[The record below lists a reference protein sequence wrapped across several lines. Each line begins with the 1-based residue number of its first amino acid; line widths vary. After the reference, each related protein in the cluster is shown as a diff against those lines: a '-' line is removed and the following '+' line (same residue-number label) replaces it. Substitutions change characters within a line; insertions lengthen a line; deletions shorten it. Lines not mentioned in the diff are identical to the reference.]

1 MSGDLSAQ
9 DTALVY
15 VIDTRNEIG
24 SGLGTYISDSIQ
36 EAENAGAD
44 AIVFDVDTPGGRV
57 DSAINII
64 RSIQDTQIPT
74 IAFVNRQAISAGA
87 MISIACNQI
96 VMTSGGTIGDSAPVN
111 IQGQEVG
118 EKAISYIQ
126 GTIRATAERENR
138 NPDIAEAMVDKE
150 LILVKLT
157 DGQIV
162 KLLPEEYDTLLEE
175 GEEMEILC
183 AQGKLLTLSTQ
194 QALEYGFADAQAETL
209 TELLAQYEIVEVSGT
224 KLPLTEGG
232 IAQRQ
237 RDLGVS
243 EINRLKTLAG
253 ARVTEVEATLADRIV
268 FFITNPLISSL
279 LLSLGVLG
287 ILIEIRTPGFGI
299 PGFIGLLCVGLFFG
313 GHMLTKIGAEWAFL
327 LFLIGVG
334 LIVLKVISMR
344 HRKDLLNYVLLFIGC
359 LFMSGDLSAQDT
371 ALVYVIDI
379 RNEIGSG
386 LGTYI
391 SDSIQE
397 AENAGADAIV
407 FDVDTPGGRVD
418 SAINIIRSIQDTQIP
433 TIAFVNRQAI
443 SAGAMISIACN
454 QIVMTS
460 GGTIG
465 DSAPVNIQ
473 GQEVGEKAISYIQG
487 TIRATAERENRNPD
501 IAEAMVDKELILVK
515 LTDGQIVKLL
525 PEEYDTLLEEGEEME
540 ILCAQGKLLTLSTQQ
555 ALEYGFAD
563 AQAETLTEL
572 LAQYEIVEVSGTK
585 LPLTEG
591 GIAQRQRDL
600 GVSEIN
606 RLKTLAGARVTEVE
620 ATLADRIVFFI
631 TNPLISSLLLS
642 LGVLGILIEIRTPG
656 FGIPGFIG
664 LLCVGLF
671 FGGHMLTKIGAEWAF
686 LLFLIGVGLIVLEVF
701 VIPGF
706 GVAGILGITLM
717 LGSIFFVFDKAYDF
731 QTAIMWLSISVVLT
745 SGLVILAA
753 FLLPDTALFRRFAL
767 STVMDTEMGYH
778 SPGSDD
784 FQGYLGQSGTAL
796 TPLRPSGTA
805 RIGGNRVD
813 VVTVGNFIAQDS
825 DIKVVEVEGS
835 KVFVE
840 AVEDV

>member
-1 MSGDLSAQ
+1 
-9 DTALVY
+9 
-15 VIDTRNEIG
+15 
-24 SGLGTYISDSIQ
+24 
-36 EAENAGAD
+36 
-44 AIVFDVDTPGGRV
+44 
-57 DSAINII
+57 
-64 RSIQDTQIPT
+64 
-74 IAFVNRQAISAGA
+74 
-87 MISIACNQI
+87 
-96 VMTSGGTIGDSAPVN
+96 
-111 IQGQEVG
+111 
-118 EKAISYIQ
+118 
-126 GTIRATAERENR
+126 
-138 NPDIAEAMVDKE
+138 
-150 LILVKLT
+150 
-157 DGQIV
+157 
-162 KLLPEEYDTLLEE
+162 
-175 GEEMEILC
+175 
-183 AQGKLLTLSTQ
+183 
-194 QALEYGFADAQAETL
+194 
-209 TELLAQYEIVEVSGT
+209 
-224 KLPLTEGG
+224 
-232 IAQRQ
+232 
-237 RDLGVS
+237 
-243 EINRLKTLAG
+243 
-253 ARVTEVEATLADRIV
+253 
-268 FFITNPLISSL
+268 
-279 LLSLGVLG
+279 
-287 ILIEIRTPGFGI
+287 
-299 PGFIGLLCVGLFFG
+299 
-313 GHMLTKIGAEWAFL
+313 
-327 LFLIGVG
+327 
-334 LIVLKVISMR
+334 
-344 HRKDLLNYVLLFIGC
+344 
-359 LFMSGDLSAQDT
+359 MSGDLSAQDT

-397 AENAGADAIV
+397 AENAGTDAIV

-778 SPGSDD
+778 SSGSDD